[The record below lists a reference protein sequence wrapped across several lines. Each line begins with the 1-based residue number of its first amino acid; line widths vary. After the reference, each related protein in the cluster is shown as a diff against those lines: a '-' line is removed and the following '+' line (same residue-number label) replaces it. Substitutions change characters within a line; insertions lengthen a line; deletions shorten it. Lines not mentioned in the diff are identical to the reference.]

1 MAALSSL
8 LETLLASSVVAASA
22 ADCCSVRVVSGAV
35 LGESVVVVSVEVALV
50 EALRDDWL
58 CATWSKI
65 VGCVSTARNSTT
77 AESLISFIAVSPLNR
92 SGRPQVCV
100 K

>member
-1 MAALSSL
+1 MAAFESL
-8 LETLLASSVVAASA
+8 PETLLASSVVCSSA

-35 LGESVVVVSVEVALV
+35 LGESLLVVSVEVALV

-58 CATWSKI
+58 CATRSKT
-65 VGCVSTARNSTT
+65 VGSVSTDRNSTT
-77 AESLISFIAVSPLNR
+77 AESLISFIAVSSLNR

>member
-8 LETLLASSVVAASA
+8 PETLLASSVVAARA
-22 ADCCSVRVVSGAV
+22 ADCCSVRGVSGAV
-35 LGESVVVVSVEVALV
+35 LGESVAVVSVVVALV

-58 CATWSKI
+58 CATRSKTA
-65 VGCVSTARNSTT
+65 GSVSTDRNSTT
-77 AESLISFIAVSPLNR
+77 AESLTSFIAVSSLNR
-92 SGRPQVCV
+92 SGRSQVCV

>member
-1 MAALSSL
+1 MSSL

-35 LGESVVVVSVEVALV
+35 RGESEAVVSVAVEVALV
-50 EALRDDWL
+50 EAVRDDWL
-58 CATWSKI
+58 CATRSKT
-65 VGCVSTARNSTT
+65 VGSVSTDRNSTT
-77 AESLISFIAVSPLNR
+77 AESLISFIAVSSLNR